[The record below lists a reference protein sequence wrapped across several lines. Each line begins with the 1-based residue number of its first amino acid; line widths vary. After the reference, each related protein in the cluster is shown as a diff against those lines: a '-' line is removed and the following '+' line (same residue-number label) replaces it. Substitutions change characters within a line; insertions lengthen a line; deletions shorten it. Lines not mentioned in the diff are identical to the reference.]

1 MRSLVRFIIGADT
14 WIQTHITR
22 GSHFL
27 HREFGFTVSMQ
38 RYVIWFFFAASGT
51 AKEILRA
58 QIQKRPIMGGWI
70 AFIVIVSWFLQWAVQ
85 RHDRLYERLGKAV
98 PQHMVHVARLYKL
111 VACYQLTNCI
121 FEEMLPLLSAGNAA
135 IILLIAYLFL
145 VPGNP
150 PPIEQRELSPLP
162 TSS

>member
-1 MRSLVRFIIGADT
+1 MRSLVRFIIDADM

-38 RYVIWFFFAASGT
+38 RYVVWFFFAASAAT
-51 AKEILRA
+51 KEILHA
-58 QIQKRPIMGGWI
+58 QIQKRPVMGDLI
-70 AFIVIVSWFLQWAVQ
+70 AFIVILSWFLQWVVQ
-85 RHDRLYERLGKAV
+85 RQDRLNERLGNSV
-98 PQHMVHVARLYKL
+98 PQYVVRVARIYKF

-121 FEEMLPLLSAGNAA
+121 FEETLPLLNASIA
-135 IILLIAYLFL
+135 AILLIIGYLFL

-150 PPIEQRELSPLP
+150 PPIEKRELSPLP